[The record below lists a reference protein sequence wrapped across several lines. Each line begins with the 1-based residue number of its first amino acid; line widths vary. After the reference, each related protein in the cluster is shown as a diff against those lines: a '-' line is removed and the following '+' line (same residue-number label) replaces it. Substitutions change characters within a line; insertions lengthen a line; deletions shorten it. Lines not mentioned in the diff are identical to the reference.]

1 MATLDRERP
10 KFEVFSVN
18 MAVVDLWLVISTQWR
33 TAPLADGRVHW
44 LGLDYAAVRA
54 GLELAGRAIAAAEW
68 AGVQL
73 MERAAAEA
81 LNGIRG

>member
-1 MATLDRERP
+1 MATLGREPP
-10 KFEVFSVN
+10 KFEVWAVN
-18 MAVVDLWLVISTQWR
+18 WTIVDLWLTVCTQWR

-54 GLELAGRAIAAAEW
+54 GLDLAGRAVSAIEW

-81 LNGIRG
+81 LNGFRG